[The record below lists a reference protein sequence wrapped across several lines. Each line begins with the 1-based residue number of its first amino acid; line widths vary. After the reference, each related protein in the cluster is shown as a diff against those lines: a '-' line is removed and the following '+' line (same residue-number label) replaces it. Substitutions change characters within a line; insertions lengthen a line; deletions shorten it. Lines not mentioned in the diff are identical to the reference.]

1 MIDYTIKRS
10 DYMDISKLEEKD
22 YHLYQK
28 LIDQTMDCIE
38 EIVNPVIINDNGIIN
53 LICALDGFYSIASSS
68 KNVLVRKEK
77 GYISNVIDEKYHYQM
92 YLDADIPIVSKVDL
106 KTNDLE
112 QLFLTKPNKQ
122 ELHPFLHYYQGKNNG
137 EYAELELE
145 YDVINY
151 LNRLQDFFNYLDNH
165 QPDVAS
171 LILLKEFLIFKYKSH
186 ESYAL
191 REEDKKFVRCL
202 DTKWGFIRLFDLGKK
217 YYYEEFQDYIKQFG
231 LNISI
236 NRELIEIFNRNNRII
251 NDYDKLLS
259 QYDEY
264 IKVR

>member
-10 DYMDISKLEEKD
+10 DYMDIRKLEEKD

-28 LIDQTMDCIE
+28 LIDQTIENIE
-38 EIVNPVIINDNGIIN
+38 EIINPVIINDNGITN
-53 LICALDGFYSIASSS
+53 LICALDGFYSIASLS

-106 KTNDLE
+106 ITNDLE
-112 QLFLTKPNKQ
+112 QLFLTKPSEE
-122 ELHPFLHYYQGKNNG
+122 ELHPFLHYYQGKRNG
-137 EYAELELE
+137 GYAELELE

-151 LNRLQDFFNYLDNH
+151 LNRLQDFFIYLDNH

-171 LILLKEFLIFKYKSH
+171 LILLKKFLIFKYKSH

-191 REEDKKFVRCL
+191 SEEDKKFVRCL
-202 DTKWGFIRLFDLGKK
+202 ETKWGFIRLFNLGKK
-217 YYYEEFQDYIKQFG
+217 YYYEEFADYVNQFG
-231 LNISI
+231 FNFSI
-236 NRELIEIFNRNNRII
+236 NRELIEMFSGNSQKI
-251 NDYDKLLS
+251 NDYNKLLS
-259 QYDEY
+259 QYDQY